1 MVLLLRRVAR
11 LEEAPRLAV
20 VVEALEELPQLGQ
33 RLSLPRGTRREVV
46 VVDIDPRVPALLRRA
61 RCCTTCLSAA
71 ASPATAPATASARS
85 RWLRGTGPG
94 PCRAQ
99 LRQGLPLA
107 ARRRSPQSYHCSPT
121 PQSCR

>member
-11 LEEAPRLAV
+11 LEEAPRLVV
-20 VVEALEELPQLGQ
+20 VVEAIEELPQLGQ

-85 RWLRGTGPG
+85 RWGFAGRPRPLP
-94 PCRAQ
+94 RAAAA
-99 LRQGLPLA
+99 GAAAGGSSPLSSELSLLTDA
-107 ARRRSPQSYHCSPT
+107 SEL
-121 PQSCR
+121 